1 MDRIKLLNI
10 LKQLLTLYFNN
21 EISETNIL
29 TTIKENSNIE
39 TDINLVPYKETEIV
53 YFLFQKL
60 PYYKIY
66 DELEDFSMILYAFGR
81 TNESIKVITTL
92 LIAYLKD
99 LDFIIQNRI
108 NTEINLHIY
117 EMSTYYYLRLY
128 LDENLFSKKISQ
140 NSSRVEEMVGM
151 SVAKN
156 INYTQ
161 LVLPGIE
168 EEKQNLREDISKH
181 NCTIKLNIEK
191 QLIKGLKNHYD
202 EATYNTLTEE
212 ILRIIKLSKTS
223 DFNKTQLL
231 TEQFSKKL
239 TNLRQ
244 KIFSNKESKQDIQ
257 LQLQI

>member
-1 MDRIKLLNI
+1 
-10 LKQLLTLYFNN
+10 
-21 EISETNIL
+21 
-29 TTIKENSNIE
+29 
-39 TDINLVPYKETEIV
+39 
-53 YFLFQKL
+53 
-60 PYYKIY
+60 
-66 DELEDFSMILYAFGR
+66 
-81 TNESIKVITTL
+81 
-92 LIAYLKD
+92 
-99 LDFIIQNRI
+99 
-108 NTEINLHIY
+108 
-117 EMSTYYYLRLY
+117 
-128 LDENLFSKKISQ
+128 
-140 NSSRVEEMVGM
+140 MVGM

-161 LVLPGIE
+161 LVLQGIK

-231 TEQFSKKL
+231 TEQFTKKL

-244 KIFSNKESKQDIQ
+244 KIFSNKDSKQNIQ